1 MTGGQVV
8 VDEPLPLGTGGRG
21 AADAVRFLRDCQ
33 SRALTVRWVPDSDA
47 LPFDTGLLHHLPPPA
62 PRAASPGGSGR
73 SGSSDEAAV
82 WRSRYAYGL
91 LYHRRGP
98 DFVTVMDRR
107 DPAASARFT
116 IDEPALLGAFL
127 TVQEPT
133 ALDALDAARR
143 EAVSV
148 LADERLV
155 LVTQGWAVALPPRL
169 RRWPVPC
176 TSV

>member
-1 MTGGQVV
+1 MTGAQVV
-8 VDEPLPLGTGGRG
+8 VDEPLPLGAGGRA

-33 SRALTVRWVPDSDA
+33 SRALPALWAPDTDA
-47 LPFDTGLLHHLPPPA
+47 PPFDTGLLHHLPPPA
-62 PRAASPGGSGR
+62 PLPGAGGSDG
-73 SGSSDEAAV
+73 AAV

-107 DPAASARFT
+107 DPSASARFT
-116 IDEPALLGAFL
+116 IDQPALLTAFL
-127 TVQEPT
+127 ALQDAT
-133 ALDALDAARR
+133 ALDTLDAARR

-155 LVTQGWAVALPPRL
+155 LVTEGWAVALPPRL
-169 RRWPVPC
+169 RRWPIPC
-176 TSV
+176 TSI

>member
-1 MTGGQVV
+1 MTGGGQVV
-8 VDEPLPLGTGGRG
+8 VDEPLPLGAGGR
-21 AADAVRFLRDCQ
+21 ATADAVRFLRECQ
-33 SRALTVRWVPDSDA
+33 SQARPVRWEPDTDA

-62 PRAASPGGSGR
+62 SPSTL
-73 SGSSDEAAV
+73 SDEAAAL

-98 DFVTVMDRR
+98 DFVTVLDRR
-107 DPAASARFT
+107 DPSASARFT
-116 IDEPALLGAFL
+116 LDEPALLAAFL
-127 TVQEPT
+127 TVQDVT
-133 ALDALDAARR
+133 ALDTLDRAQH

-155 LVTQGWAVALPPRL
+155 LVTRGWAVALPPRL

-176 TSV
+176 TSI

>member
-8 VDEPLPLGTGGRG
+8 VDEPLPLGAGGRG

-33 SRALTVRWVPDSDA
+33 SQALTVRWVPDVDS

-62 PRAASPGGSGR
+62 PRPSSPGGSGR
-73 SGSSDEAAV
+73 SDEAAV

-107 DPAASARFT
+107 DPSASARFT
-116 IDEPALLGAFL
+116 IDQPSLLDAFL

-133 ALDALDAARR
+133 ALDELDATRR
-143 EAVSV
+143 AAVSL

-155 LVTQGWAVALPPRL
+155 LVTQGWVVALPPRL
-169 RRWPVPC
+169 RHWPVPC